1 MRGKND
7 RPVVRHLVQ
16 LRNED
21 RTHVLETIDDVAVV
35 DDFVTH
41 VDGSTEPLERELY
54 DLDGAIDAGA
64 EAARRSDEQSEGR
77 EAGHCLPRCKASLA
91 GFEAASYDDSRSPLR
106 KSIPVKLRL
115 IPLLLIAL
123 LPACAKR
130 GVIDQGGVWTRRSA
144 CPVTAIASGTGDV
157 TTFNPANSTDSA
169 AIDVSAAMTN
179 LRSTS
184 DETGDQILST
194 VSFDVVGVRRDPGPA
209 RQVVLPYFD
218 VVVQAGN
225 QIVAKKVGYVALN
238 FADGQ
243 IKARTAGQA
252 TARVHRG
259 AATLPA
265 DVQKI
270 LTRERKPGDPEA
282 AVDPL
287 SDPAVRAAVAK
298 ATFEHIVGFNLTQD
312 QLRYNVTR

>member
-1 MRGKND
+1 M
-7 RPVVRHLVQ
+7 
-16 LRNED
+16 
-21 RTHVLETIDDVAVV
+21 
-35 DDFVTH
+35 
-41 VDGSTEPLERELY
+41 
-54 DLDGAIDAGA
+54 
-64 EAARRSDEQSEGR
+64 
-77 EAGHCLPRCKASLA
+77 
-91 GFEAASYDDSRSPLR
+91 
-106 KSIPVKLRL
+106 KLRL

-130 GVIDQGGVWTRRSA
+130 GVIEQGGVWTRRSA
-144 CPVTAIASGTGDV
+144 CPVTAIAAGTGDV

-179 LRSTS
+179 LRSTC
-184 DETGDQILST
+184 DETGDQIVST
-194 VSFDVVGVRRDPGPA
+194 VS
-209 RQVVLPYFD
+209 FD

-243 IKARTAGQA
+243 IKAQTAGQA

-287 SDPAVRAAVAK
+287 SDPGVRAAVAK